1 MCFICCYVS
10 FKNIIVD
17 KKELQKICEAEFEVF
32 STAISKMGFDAQ
44 GFAFMILF
52 DKKALKTKKLLN
64 HFNSLN
70 EEEKIAIENRIKMF
84 S

>member
-1 MCFICCYVS
+1 MYFICCYVS
-10 FKNIIVD
+10 VKNIIMD
-17 KKELQKICEAEFEVF
+17 KKELQNICEAEFEVF

-44 GFAFMILF
+44 GFAFIILF
-52 DKKALKTKKLLN
+52 DKKALTTKKFLN

-70 EEEKIAIENRIKMF
+70 EQEKIAIQNRIKMF